1 VASGVPA
8 SAADQAAEK
17 LVSKQEALHR
27 RLKPHSVQCTYRSA
41 EALRHPK
48 TTPNQFFPQLRS
60 RVQSNTETAAVNR
73 FATQNKYNIEP
84 PQVQRRTSCKL

>member
-1 VASGVPA
+1 M
-8 SAADQAAEK
+8 AADCETKIAPN
-17 LVSKQEALHR
+17 QEALPQ
-27 RLKPHSVQCTYRSA
+27 RLKPRSEQCTYRSA